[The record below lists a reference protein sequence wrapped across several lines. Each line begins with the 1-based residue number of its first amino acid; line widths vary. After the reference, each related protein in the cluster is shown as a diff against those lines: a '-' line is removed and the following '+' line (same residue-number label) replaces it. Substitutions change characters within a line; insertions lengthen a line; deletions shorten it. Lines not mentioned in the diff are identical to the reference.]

1 MPDERSRRFC
11 KDQTSKL
18 YDMYV
23 SIKIH
28 THSSVYECD
37 EGLNE
42 GDKLGARLLVT
53 STHVEAS
60 LSIRSTNGCSG
71 FAIHFNKET
80 AM

>member
-1 MPDERSRRFC
+1 MPGERSRRFC
-11 KDQTSKL
+11 KDQTRKL
-18 YDMYV
+18 YMYV

-28 THSSVYECD
+28 MHSSVYECD

-53 STHVEAS
+53 STLVEAS
-60 LSIRSTNGCSG
+60 LSIRSTDGCSG

-80 AM
+80 AV